1 MYMNEQMNGMSFI
14 LHIVWRVFFYLLFM
28 NDMSS
33 AGRPGF
39 VTLLD

>member
-1 MYMNEQMNGMSFI
+1 MACLLFYTYSMEG
-14 LHIVWRVFFYLLFM
+14 FFYLLFM